1 MHAFVHSS
9 VRDIHDDDD
18 DDDDDDDACVRVRAF
33 GERSRVERDDDVV
46 VVVVETGVET
56 GVETRPTARAP
67 RVTARVGRVLAVA
80 RAPRCVEDMSTSR
93 CVVPA
98 QDAKPRRR
106 ATTEKINTRR
116 VTLQISRGDEAG
128 EHAFGGTGHDDSVV
142 AFAPLD
148 FQGTAR

>member
-56 GVETRPTARAP
+56 GVETRPTDRDGVSQLWRWRWEDDVVERGV
-67 RVTARVGRVLAVA
+67 RVRGLWIRLQGGFRGVA
-80 RAPRCVEDMSTSR
+80 EIVQ
-93 CVVPA
+93 VP
-98 QDAKPRRR
+98 D
-106 ATTEKINTRR
+106 
-116 VTLQISRGDEAG
+116 V
-128 EHAFGGTGHDDSVV
+128 
-142 AFAPLD
+142 
-148 FQGTAR
+148 